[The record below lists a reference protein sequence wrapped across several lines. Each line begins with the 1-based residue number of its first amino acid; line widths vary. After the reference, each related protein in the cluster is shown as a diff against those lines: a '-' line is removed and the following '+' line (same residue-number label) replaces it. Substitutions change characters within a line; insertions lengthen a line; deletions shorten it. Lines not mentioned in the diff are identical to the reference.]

1 MWFLTLIILILIL
14 GIIILVHE
22 FGHFITA
29 KLSGVHIYE
38 FSIGMGPII
47 HTHKGKDNIDY
58 NIRALPIGGFV
69 SMAGEVY
76 DDDEKIS
83 KEKLMCNR
91 PWYQRLII
99 LVAGVFNNFLLA
111 IIILFFLALF
121 LGSTTTKPIV
131 GEVLENSAMAE
142 AGIET
147 GDQVLAINGIKT
159 ASWDKM
165 QIALYRKNKNDS
177 YEFVIK
183 KANGEEK
190 TYNVVPKKVQNEDGT
205 ETMQFGFGLDTT
217 IKKGFGASV
226 SYAFNKFVSIIDS
239 MILTVTSLFTGK
251 IGLNALSGP
260 VGIYQVVDESV
271 SVGLS
276 QLIYI
281 VAFLS
286 INVGFI
292 NILPFPAFDG
302 GHVLFMIIEKIKG
315 SPINAKIENAF
326 HMVGFV
332 LLIILMIYI
341 TIQDIIRLF

>member
-1 MWFLTLIILILIL
+1 MWFITLIVLILIL

-47 HTHKGKDNIDY
+47 HTHKGKDKIDY

-69 SMAGEVY
+69 AMAGEVY
-76 DDDEKIS
+76 DDDDKIS

-121 LGSTTTKPIV
+121 MGSTTTKPII
-131 GEVLENSAMAE
+131 GEVLENSAVAE
-142 AGIET
+142 AGIES

-165 QIALYRKNKNDS
+165 QIALYRKNKNEA
-177 YEFVIK
+177 YEFVVK
-183 KANGEEK
+183 KKNGEEK
-190 TYNVVPKKVQNEDGT
+190 TYNVIPKKVQNEDGS
-205 ETMQFGFGLDTT
+205 ETTQFGFGLDTT
-217 IKKGFGASV
+217 VKKGFVASL
-226 SYAFNKFVSIIDS
+226 SYAFNKFGSIIDS
-239 MILTVTSLFTGK
+239 MILTITSLFTGK
-251 IGLNALSGP
+251 IGLDALSGP
-260 VGIYQVVDESV
+260 VGIYQVVGESV
-271 SVGLS
+271 SIGIS
-276 QLIYI
+276 QLVYI

-315 SPINAKIENAF
+315 SPINAKVENTF
-326 HMVGFV
+326 HTIGFI

>member
-1 MWFLTLIILILIL
+1 MWFITLIVLILIL

-47 HTHKGKDNIDY
+47 HTHKGKDKIDY

-69 SMAGEVY
+69 AMAGEVY
-76 DDDEKIS
+76 DDDDKIP

-121 LGSTTTKPIV
+121 MGSTTTKPII
-131 GEVLENSAMAE
+131 GEVLENSAVAE
-142 AGIET
+142 AGIES

-165 QIALYRKNKNDS
+165 QIALYRKNKNEA
-177 YEFVIK
+177 YEFVVK
-183 KANGEEK
+183 KTNGEEK
-190 TYNVVPKKVQNEDGT
+190 TYNVIPKKIQNEDGS
-205 ETMQFGFGLDTT
+205 ETTQFGFGLDTT
-217 IKKGFGASV
+217 VKKGFFASV
-226 SYAFNKFVSIIDS
+226 SYAFNKFGSIIDS
-239 MILTVTSLFTGK
+239 MILTITSLFTGK
-251 IGLNALSGP
+251 IGLDALSGP
-260 VGIYQVVDESV
+260 VGIYQVVGESV
-271 SVGLS
+271 SIGIS
-276 QLIYI
+276 QLVYI

-315 SPINAKIENAF
+315 SPINAKVENAF
-326 HMVGFV
+326 HTVGFI